1 MKRFEKY
8 KTEKRFEKY
17 KTDVVRVWL
26 QHGQLHI
33 QSILRASLGRL
44 HRTLRASE
52 TTCFVDLTQDGRGTL
67 KTMFVIE
74 MDSEETQMTRL
85 QMTLSQ
91 SCTRFD
97 R

>member
-8 KTEKRFEKY
+8 ETEKRFEMY

-52 TTCFVDLTQDGRGTL
+52 TICFVDLTQDGRGTL

-85 QMTLSQ
+85 GMVLSQ
-91 SCTRFD
+91 SCAQG
-97 R
+97 